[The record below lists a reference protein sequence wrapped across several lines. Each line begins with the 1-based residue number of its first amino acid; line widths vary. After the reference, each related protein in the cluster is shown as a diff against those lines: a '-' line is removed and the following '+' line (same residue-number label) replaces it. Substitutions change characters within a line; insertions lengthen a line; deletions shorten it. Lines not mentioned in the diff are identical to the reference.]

1 MVIPIPRPGQYVCR
15 NHMLEKSPEVH
26 PTRHLVVLTAALF
39 HVSFEAQNSGLVML
53 SELGFVWW

>member
-1 MVIPIPRPGQYVCR
+1 
-15 NHMLEKSPEVH
+15 MLEKSPEVH

>member
-1 MVIPIPRPGQYVCR
+1 
-15 NHMLEKSPEVH
+15 MLEKSPEVH

-53 SELGFVWW
+53 DRKSVV